1 GPAPPGSPSFLT
13 GAPFPSLPPPRLLP
27 SPCGLRFPGLLIAP
41 QPFPQGPWCCP
52 SQVSHSLLPGAPRLP
67 LPGSAGFPGLLT
79 VTSPLCPQVT
89 PRCWRGCTAR
99 RRPRSARSCRTG
111 RRWRCCCAPRWGC
124 QACWSAAGSSCCG
137 RRARPWCW
145 GCCTRAPP
153 SPWCC
158 RCSATL
164 ALYPSLCGVAL
175 GGVWGRGLGAVGSL
189 DAPQLLSCCLNAAC
203 MALLDAGLPL
213 AALFCGVTCALQP
226 DGTILLDPTAR
237 QEQVSP
243 GGGDSSG
250 CALRAL
256 LTPVPAG
263 GPRHPHLRHR
273 QQRQEGA
280 DGHHQG
286 QLLGG
291 GGERLPR
298 GGFGVWDSLTGASQD
313 LSFSL
318 LVQMQQCLAAAQ
330 RAADTI
336 FQFYRDSVRRRYS
349 KC

>member
-1 GPAPPGSPSFLT
+1 LLQGLWGSHPRGSPSRPVRPRSPGL
-13 GAPFPSLPPPRLLP
+13 PFFPHWGSFSQP
-27 SPCGLRFPGLLIAP
+27 SPPET
-41 QPFPQGPWCCP
+41 P
-52 SQVSHSLLPGAPRLP
+52 SQPVRAPLPGAPHCSPAIPAGSVVLP
-67 LPGSAGFPGLLT
+67 VPGLPFSASRSSPSPLAGFRRVPGSPHRDLSSLSPGDTSVLAGLYGPAEAKVSKELPDRAALEVLLRPKVGLPGVLERSREQLLRQT
-79 VTSPLCPQVT
+79 CEAVVLGVLHPRTAISLVLQVL
-89 PRCWRGCTAR
+89 
-99 RRPRSARSCRTG
+99 SD
-111 RRWRCCCAPRWGC
+111 
-124 QACWSAAGSSCCG
+124 AGS
-137 RRARPWCW
+137 
-145 GCCTRAPP
+145 
-153 SPWCC
+153 
-158 RCSATL
+158 
-164 ALYPSLCGVAL
+164 
-175 GGVWGRGLGAVGSL
+175 
-189 DAPQLLSCCLNAAC
+189 LLSCCLNAAC

-291 GGERLPR
+291 GDAAVPGRSPARCRHHLPVLPR
-298 GGFGVWDSLTGASQD
+298 LRAPPLLQVLSWAPPAGSWTALHPLRSVKGCSPLHSAS
-313 LSFSL
+313 
-318 LVQMQQCLAAAQ
+318 
-330 RAADTI
+330 
-336 FQFYRDSVRRRYS
+336 
-349 KC
+349 